1 MKKLLAMLLALGM
14 MMSLAACGEQKDNTD
29 APDDADT
36 PAEITYA
43 VEAGSAG
50 EEVALANGFKTV
62 PVGSQANALMEVDA
76 GTADAAIIDLLM
88 AGAMVGENTSYP
100 DLKVTDQ
107 KLNSELYGVGC
118 RKGSD
123 LASFINS
130 VMADAYADGTMVE
143 LAKTYGVQEA
153 LVEQPASEF
162 TASAS
167 DSDVQY
173 IKDKGKL
180 VVGITEFEPMDYK
193 DANGEWIGF
202 DADMAKLV
210 AEKLGVAVEFQV
222 INWDMKVEELD
233 GKQILET
240 MERRDT
246 LSAELEHL
254 KAEAAE
260 DDDEDEHEHHH
271 HHHDDDEHECCCGHH
286 HHHDDDDDDEHEHEH
301 HHDHDEH
308 EHEHDEHEHEHDEH
322 DHDHCCGHHHHHH
335 HADEVFT
342 SWGTETPRK
351 YTDDEIRTALDALI
365 NEHRYGVVLRAKG
378 IVPATDGG
386 WIHFDYVPGESDV
399 RRGSAQVTGRVCVI
413 GSHLA
418 EDALK
423 ELFHIG

>member
-36 PAEITYA
+36 PSEITYA

-210 AEKLGVAVEFQV
+210 AEKLGVAVEFQI

-233 GKQILET
+233 VKQIDCVWNG
-240 MERRDT
+240 MT
-246 LSAELEHL
+246 L
-254 KAEAAE
+254 
-260 DDDEDEHEHHH
+260 
-271 HHHDDDEHECCCGHH
+271 
-286 HHHDDDDDDEHEHEH
+286 
-301 HHDHDEH
+301 
-308 EHEHDEHEHEHDEH
+308 
-322 DHDHCCGHHHHHH
+322 
-335 HADEVFT
+335 
-342 SWGTETPRK
+342 
-351 YTDDEIRTALDALI
+351 
-365 NEHRYGVVLRAKG
+365 
-378 IVPATDGG
+378 TDGVQAAMECTNA
-386 WIHFDYVPGESDV
+386 YCEN
-399 RRGSAQVTGRVCVI
+399 AQVVI
-413 GSHLA
+413 T
-418 EDALK
+418 K
-423 ELFHIG
+423 